1 MKTEE
6 FWAGKFGNEYLERNQ
21 VNWQER
27 VPFWQSAVE
36 YCAPATALEVGC
48 NRGHNLQA
56 IQSVDSSIELYGVD
70 VNATAVE
77 EARQQGFEAQCAGA
91 ATIAG
96 LYDMGSM
103 DLVFTCGVLIHVAPE
118 DLDAVMRAIVATS
131 ARYVIAVEYAADQE
145 EEVEYRGHAGKLWK
159 RPFGELYQA
168 LGLKLLAVVPNA
180 EGFDEC
186 TAWVLEKPQS

>member
-1 MKTEE
+1 MKTEA
-6 FWAGKFGNEYLERNQ
+6 FWAGTFGNEYLQRNQ
-21 VNWQER
+21 VNWRER

-36 YCAPATALEVGC
+36 FCSPATALEVGC

-70 VNATAVE
+70 VNASAVE
-77 EARQQGFEAQCAGA
+77 EARQQGFEAQCTSAV
-91 ATIAG
+91 TIAG
-96 LYDMGSM
+96 LFDPGSI
-103 DLVFTCGVLIHVAPE
+103 DLVFTCGVLIHVAPQ
-118 DLDAVMRAIVATS
+118 DLDPVMRAIVATS
-131 ARYVIAVEYAADQE
+131 SRYVIAVEYEADEE

-180 EGFDEC
+180 EGFDDC